1 MYRGVVRNPG
11 QEGVEFSAPNFH
23 SLREQIHALTL
34 MSDGTSELVIW
45 DEMGVEIFVGTVKR
59 WREGQVRG

>member
-11 QEGVEFSAPNFH
+11 QDGVEFSAPNFH
-23 SLREQIHALTL
+23 SLREQIRALTL

-45 DEMGVEIFVGTVKR
+45 DEYGNEVFVGTVRR
-59 WREGQVRG
+59 WREWQVRG

>member
-11 QEGVEFSAPNFH
+11 QDGVEFSAPNFH
-23 SLREQIHALTL
+23 SLREQIYALTL
-34 MSDGTSELVIW
+34 MSEDATDLVIW
-45 DEMGVEIFVGTVKR
+45 DEMGKEIFVGTVKR